1 MKYLISTVLCFTITI
16 IFAQGESNVFKE
28 LNKNKNWNLAFK
40 DNCKKDWKN
49 NWSLDGLF
57 ATVENSKKGM
67 HFKAGPKPNDDA
79 HHAVLW
85 TKESFAGDVKIEFD
99 YTRTDTENRY
109 VNILYIQATGD
120 QDTEVYDKDI
130 LKWSDLR
137 TIPAMRNYFDN
148 MNLLHISFAA
158 FTNDGDGKFYVRARR
173 YPTQKNT
180 SFEEMRVTP
189 SYEMD
194 GLMKSNQKYHIT
206 AIKTD
211 KALFF
216 KMESVDGVKLFFWDL
231 SKIPPLK
238 EGRIGLRHMAAR
250 SSIYKNFKVYTN

>member
-1 MKYLISTVLCFTITI
+1 MKYIISLLLFINSAYF
-16 IFAQGESNVFKE
+16 FAQDEEKDFNILDNNE
-28 LNKNKNWNLAFK
+28 HWNLVFK
-40 DNCKKDWKN
+40 DNCKNDWTNK
-49 NWSLDGLF
+49 WTLDGLI
-57 ATVENSKKGM
+57 AKVENSNKGM

-137 TIPAMRNYFDN
+137 TVPAMRNYFNN

-158 FTNDGDGKFYVRARR
+158 FKNDGGGAYYVRARK
-173 YPTQKNT
+173 YPKNT
-180 SFEEMRVTP
+180 SFEDMRIQP
-189 SYEMD
+189 SYDMD
-194 GLMKSNQKYHIT
+194 GYMKSNQKYHIT
-206 AIKTD
+206 AIKRD

-216 KMESVDGVKLFFWDL
+216 KVESVDGVKLFFWDL
-231 SKIPPLK
+231 SKIPPIK
-238 EGRIGLRHMAAR
+238 EGRIGIRHMATR
-250 SSIYKNFKVYTN
+250 SAIYKNFKVYTN